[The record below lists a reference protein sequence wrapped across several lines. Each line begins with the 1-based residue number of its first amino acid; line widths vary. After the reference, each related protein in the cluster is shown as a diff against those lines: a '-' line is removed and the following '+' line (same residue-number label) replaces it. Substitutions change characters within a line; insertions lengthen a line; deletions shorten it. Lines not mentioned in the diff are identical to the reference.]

1 MNQPEVFLSSHGVI
15 AQCFNTESVYIVLLG
30 NLPMK
35 IGLLNELIF
44 RGTNYEVREV
54 QTSMSGP

>member
-15 AQCFNTESVYIVLLG
+15 AQCSM

-44 RGTNYEVREV
+44 RGTNNEVSEV